1 MFNKPIDYIAL
12 VVFVLATYFF
22 IVSLVK
28 LGKIPDADDLR
39 IEIMKRQK
47 NLGIRIFD
55 RFDFEKYSY
64 SDLEK
69 LNEELKGIQRF
80 QKVKRGEFR
89 WFEALKS
96 SKKIVKLPQKR
107 DNYMASI
114 LVYDVSLL
122 LNWDLRLLNDNKDVH
137 TLRKERFEE
146 GDYLRY
152 RLNDY
157 FMDCFGKNII
167 KTFDA
172 KFTWEEVEYLVEF
185 AIDGGSIDG
194 ESLEKELNA
203 FLDRTVNVEV
213 GGNTIIITVP
223 ITKKEYPST
232 FSMFSKFAIDSK
244 SKSLLT
250 AMAGVTKEG
259 KVMEYDLLA
268 TGGALISGSCSTG
281 KTTLVKQLVASIMLT
296 AKSDEVKFLFFDS
309 HKIEYDMFEGSPY
322 LYKSIKRNEKEVFDA
337 LKDLETETQRR
348 FELLLN
354 GGFGNIGEL
363 NSRVSEA
370 ERLPYIVVAIDYKE
384 LFLENRRED
393 KEKLLTE
400 LIDKGRMLGIIY
412 ILVCQSLD
420 PKIIPRSLKDSF
432 ELTFAFKHNSM
443 LESFHAIGSPSATNL
458 PTKGVCLAD
467 LNDNPE
473 FIRVY
478 TTNVTDKEMER
489 IVESASRV

>member
-1 MFNKPIDYIAL
+1 MFDKPIDYIAL
-12 VVFVLATYFF
+12 VGFVLVTYFLIVF
-22 IVSLVK
+22 IVKIGS
-28 LGKIPDADDLR
+28 IPDADDLR

-47 NLGIRIFD
+47 NLGIRVFD
-55 RFDFEKYSY
+55 TFDFKKYSY
-64 SDLEK
+64 SDLKK
-69 LNEELKGIQRF
+69 LNEELKDLQRF
-80 QKVKRGEFR
+80 QKVRRGEFR
-89 WFEALKS
+89 WFEILKP
-96 SKKIVKLPQKR
+96 SKKIDKLPQKR
-107 DNYMASI
+107 ENYLVSD
-114 LVYDVSLL
+114 LVYNVSLP

-137 TLRKERFEE
+137 TLQKERIEE

-172 KFTWEEVEYLVEF
+172 KITWEEVEFFVEF
-185 AIDGGSIDG
+185 VIDGGSIDG
-194 ESLEKELNA
+194 ESLEKELNVL
-203 FLDRTVNVEV
+203 LDRTVNVGV
-213 GGNTIIITVP
+213 SGNTIIITVP
-223 ITKKEYPST
+223 TNKKGYPTT
-232 FSMFSKFAIDSK
+232 FLAFSKFARDSK
-244 SKSLLT
+244 PKSLLT
-250 AMAGVTKEG
+250 AMAGVTREG
-259 KVMEYDLLA
+259 EVVEYDLLA
-268 TGGALISGSCSTG
+268 TEGALISGSCSTG

-296 AKSDEVKFLFFDS
+296 AKSDEVKFLFFDG
-309 HKIEYDMFEGSPY
+309 HKIEYDMFEGSSY
-322 LYKSIKRNEKEVFDA
+322 LYKSIKRDEKEVFDA
-337 LKDLETETQRR
+337 LKDLETESQRR

-363 NSRVSEA
+363 NSRVPDA
-370 ERLPYIVVAIDYKE
+370 ERLPYIVVVIDYKE

-400 LIDKGRMLGIIY
+400 LVDKGRMLGIIY

-420 PKIIPRSLKDSF
+420 PKIIPRSLKNSF
-432 ELTFAFKHNSM
+432 GLTLTFKHNSM
-443 LESFHAIGSPSATNL
+443 LESFHAIGSPNATHL

-467 LNDNPE
+467 LNNNPE